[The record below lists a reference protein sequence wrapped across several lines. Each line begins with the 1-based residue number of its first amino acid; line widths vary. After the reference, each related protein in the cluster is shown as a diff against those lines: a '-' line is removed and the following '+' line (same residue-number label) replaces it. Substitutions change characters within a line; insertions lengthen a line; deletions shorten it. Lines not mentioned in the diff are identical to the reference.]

1 MNLRMQEFVNYLNF
15 NASDERTIRYLKG
28 ETLTA
33 AEEEAADGL
42 VLICVDGFPLG
53 WAQKRGGQ
61 LKNKYPTRME
71 VAVMGQGKSIR
82 LDRFLAEMKQ
92 GTRSQV
98 KR

>member
-42 VLICVDGFPLG
+42 VTNLCGWISAWLG
-53 WAQKRGGQ
+53 
-61 LKNKYPTRME
+61 
-71 VAVMGQGKSIR
+71 
-82 LDRFLAEMKQ
+82 AET
-92 GTRSQV
+92 GRSA
-98 KR
+98 